1 VAKNSELKQK
11 PQSRRLTDLRLFAP
25 PRLVEKNNDK
35 RRSQK
40 G

>member
-1 VAKNSELKQK
+1 VAENSELRQK
-11 PQSRRLTDLRLFAP
+11 LPFRKPIDLRPFAP
-25 PRLVEKNNDK
+25 PRLVEKNTDK